1 MGSAIA
7 NGDFGAPISKVESH
21 ISIRLLFGILYRLVF
36 SCRHGK
42 LYGGVLTKPKI
53 KRDSNHDENS
63 RFALWS
69 LGVTLKTARL
79 PKDMGGVTY
88 NSNLYEL
95 V

>member
-1 MGSAIA
+1 MVISAHHLQS
-7 NGDFGAPISKVESH
+7 GESH
-21 ISIRLLFGILYRLVF
+21 IDQIAVRHTIPVGF

-79 PKDMGGVTY
+79 PKDIKLIPLLKACSM
-88 NSNLYEL
+88 SK
-95 V
+95 